1 MAELSTS
8 AAQAPWWRRP
18 RLWLQP
24 LGDRELQRRIWD
36 TATPA
41 NRVILGAAIF
51 ALFASLGILSDVA
64 SLGRSGPLRLTV
76 QLLLSGGGAVAYGW
90 VILHRVGWLPLVVA
104 VHILLTIIAP
114 RIVPLAAPIVTN
126 AAEARALADRLGLN
140 VVAMSLCIAAGYSL
154 FVVFFSR
161 EGSRYYALNTEL
173 SLARAIHRELVPPI
187 ARTIG
192 GYEFRGLSIPSGE
205 VGGDLV
211 DVVEHDDG
219 AAWTAYVTDVS
230 GHGVPS
236 GVLMGMIKS
245 AMRMALVARVP
256 LDAMLD
262 RLNDVLY
269 ELKPPQ
275 MYATFGAIRHE
286 GAGDLDFTLA
296 GHLPILRWRAASA
309 QVDQLTVGQ
318 VPLGILP
325 GRTFQASTC
334 SCERGDVLLLLTD
347 GITEVF
353 DARDEEF
360 GLDRVC
366 ACLATHAREP
376 LESIERHLL
385 AAARA
390 HGAPHDDQSLILIRR
405 L

>member
-8 AAQAPWWRRP
+8 VGAWWRR
-18 RLWLQP
+18 
-24 LGDRELQRRIWD
+24 LGDVAQPFGNREAQQRVL
-36 TATPA
+36 ANSTPA
-41 NRVILGAAIF
+41 NRIVLAAAVF
-51 ALFASLGILSDVA
+51 SLFASLGILTDIST
-64 SLGRSGPLRLTV
+64 LGRSTPARLLLQV
-76 QLLLSGGGAVAYGW
+76 LLSGGGALAYGW
-90 VILHRVGWLPLVVA
+90 VIFTRPRWLPAVVVA
-104 VHILLTIIAP
+104 HVGLTILSP
-114 RIVPLAAPIVTN
+114 RLVPLAAPLVTDDAQ
-126 AAEARALADRLGLN
+126 AAALASRLGLN
-140 VVAMSLCIAAGYSL
+140 VVLASLCIAAAYSL
-154 FVVFFSR
+154 FIVFFLR
-161 EGSRYYALNTEL
+161 EGSRYYALRTEL
-173 SLARAIHRELVPPI
+173 NLARTIHRELVPPI
-187 ARTIG
+187 ARSIG
-192 GYEFRGLSIPSGE
+192 DYEFRGLSIPSGE

-245 AMRMALVARVP
+245 AMRMVLVARVP

-275 MYATFGAIRHE
+275 MYATFAAIRHDGE
-286 GAGDLDFTLA
+286 EKLDFTLA
-296 GHLPILRWRAASA
+296 GHLPVLRWRAASG
-309 QVDQLTVGQ
+309 QVDELTVGQ

-325 GRTFQASTC
+325 GRTFEASTC
-334 SCERGDVLLLLTD
+334 QCEPGDVLLLLTD

-360 GLDRVC
+360 GFERVKTV
-366 ACLATHAREP
+366 LATHAREP
-376 LESIERHLL
+376 LEGLERHLL

-390 HGAPHDDQSLILIRR
+390 HGTPHDDQSLILIRR
-405 L
+405 LA

>member
-1 MAELSTS
+1 MT
-8 AAQAPWWRRP
+8 
-18 RLWLQP
+18 
-24 LGDRELQRRIWD
+24 
-36 TATPA
+36 
-41 NRVILGAAIF
+41 
-51 ALFASLGILSDVA
+51 DVS
-64 SLGRSGPLRLTV
+64 SLGRSTPWRLTF
-76 QLLLSGGGAVAYGW
+76 QILLSGAGAVAYGW
-90 VILHRVGWLPLVVA
+90 VILRRIHWLPVVVA
-104 VHILLTIIAP
+104 VHIALTFLVP
-114 RIVPLAAPIVTN
+114 RLVPLGDPIVTDP
-126 AAEARALADRLGLN
+126 EQARALTERLNLN
-140 VVAMSLCIAAGYSL
+140 VIGMALCIAVGYSL
-154 FVVFFSR
+154 FVVVFGR
-161 EGSRYYALNTEL
+161 EGSRYYRLDTEL
-173 SLARAIHRELVPPI
+173 ALARNIHRELVPPI

-192 GYEFRGLSIPSGE
+192 GYEFRGLSIPSGD

-245 AMRMALVARVP
+245 AMRMVLVARVP

-275 MYATFGAIRHE
+275 MYATFAAVRRE
-286 GAGDLDFTLA
+286 EVDELAFTLA
-296 GHLPILRWRAASA
+296 GHLPILRWRAASG
-309 QVDQLTVGQ
+309 QVDQLVVGQ

-334 SCERGDVLLLLTD
+334 RCDPGDVLLLLTD
-347 GITEVF
+347 GLTEVF
-353 DARDEEF
+353 DANDDEF
-360 GLDRVC
+360 GLDRVT
-366 ACLATHAREP
+366 ATLATHAREP
-376 LESIERHLL
+376 LDALERRLL

-405 L
+405 GV